1 MGNFYDQSHICGKYI
16 KDVGCVDRLKNRVGN
31 FYDQSRIY
39 GKDIKDVGCG
49 GSFSFFDLPSYDLS
63 SYRDEYEPLMKCD
76 DIRGV

>member
-1 MGNFYDQSHICGKYI
+1 MWVAGERQKNKMGIFYEESHIYEKY
-16 KDVGCVDRLKNRVGN
+16 
-31 FYDQSRIY
+31 
-39 GKDIKDVGCG
+39 IKDVGCG